1 MFATRQLTKG
11 LQLDRRLSTALPYDL
26 HRLDTAPAVKVELVK
41 EDAIALYKN
50 MHLIRKMEDTVGVL
64 YRGKKI
70 RGFCHLYSGQEACAV
85 GTTAVMRPQD
95 TAITTYRCHAWPVL
109 MEKDKETILM
119 QVFSELL
126 AKKTGLSRGK
136 GGSIH
141 LYSRNFYGGQ
151 GIVGAQIPL
160 GTGIA
165 LAHKYKGDGGIN
177 FAIMGDGASNQ
188 GQVFESYNVA
198 KLLSLPIV
206 FVVENNLYSMGTHN
220 YRGSANTDY
229 FTRGDT
235 IPGIRMDGMDVLMV
249 REAVKYAI
257 EHINSGKGPILLEMM
272 TY

>member
-70 RGFCHLYSGQEACAV
+70 RGFCHLYS
-85 GTTAVMRPQD
+85 
-95 TAITTYRCHAWPVL
+95 
-109 MEKDKETILM
+109 
-119 QVFSELL
+119 
-126 AKKTGLSRGK
+126 GLSRGK

-272 TY
+272 TYR